1 MYGFKRLLTFGVV
14 AAIAMVGIVY
24 FWGARASI
32 TGAVIAPGSLIV
44 DGNLQIVQHLDGG
57 EIQEV
62 LVKNGDVVKKDDV
75 LIRFRSK
82 PYVDEQKRIEQQLC
96 NLLAQEDRYLS
107 VVKQSDGPIS
117 FDPRLVA
124 LATEDH
130 GVQELLESQNAQL
143 ELARDL
149 LERGRASIESQ
160 IEAQKGQLDAIETRI
175 EVAQAVYDRAA
186 SLVSSR
192 TMAAASQ
199 DQPKSELAAL
209 QGDKASIQSE
219 ITRLENEKLALEVKL
234 REDALEKLTQISP
247 EVAEL
252 ENQMKQ
258 IRDKISYLA
267 VTAPVSG
274 TIFNNAVD
282 NEGVVVRP
290 GERLLSIIPS
300 DAELVVQVRVQ
311 PVEIDEVVVGKAA
324 KILFTGLDARFMPEV
339 LGRVV
344 TVSGDAIED
353 AEYPGQPF
361 YTADIEFNDGY
372 LEALGGTPLVPGM
385 PIEAFIATTP
395 RTPLSYVTQPMAD
408 YFYKAFR
415 S

>member
-300 DAELVVQVRVQ
+300 DAELVVQGRVQ